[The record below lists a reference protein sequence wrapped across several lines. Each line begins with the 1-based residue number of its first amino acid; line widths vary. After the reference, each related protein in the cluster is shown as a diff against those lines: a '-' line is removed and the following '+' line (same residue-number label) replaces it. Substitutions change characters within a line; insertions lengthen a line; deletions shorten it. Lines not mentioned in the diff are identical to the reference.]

1 MTHPDQSQWH
11 TIFISIDAVAHSSYR
26 ECKLWCEQQFGGQ
39 IDILD
44 NRQGVWHCV
53 WAGPGKFDTY
63 RFTFRDEADA
73 VLFALRW
80 S

>member
-1 MTHPDQSQWH
+1 MILPDQSQWH
-11 TIFISIDAVAHSSYR
+11 TIFISDDAVAHSSYR
-26 ECKLWCEQQFGGQ
+26 ECKLWCEQQFGRQ

-44 NRQGVWHCV
+44 NRQGVWNSL
-53 WAGPGKFDTY
+53 WAGTGGKYTY

>member
-1 MTHPDQSQWH
+1 MKPKHQSQWH
-11 TIFISIDAVAHSSYR
+11 VILISIDADPHGRYR
-26 ECKLWCEQQFGGQ
+26 ECKDWCEQQFGRQ

-44 NRQGVWHCV
+44 NRQGVWSSF
-53 WAGPGKFDTY
+53 WAGPGRNDTY
-63 RFTFRDEADA
+63 RFTFRDETDA